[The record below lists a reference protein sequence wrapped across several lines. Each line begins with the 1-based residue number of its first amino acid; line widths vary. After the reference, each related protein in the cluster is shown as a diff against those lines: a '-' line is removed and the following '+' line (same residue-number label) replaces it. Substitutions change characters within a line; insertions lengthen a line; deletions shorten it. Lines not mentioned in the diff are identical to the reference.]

1 MQTIAVINQKGGCG
15 KSTAAV
21 HLCRWLNKQGHK
33 VAFVDCDAQ
42 GTSSAW
48 LASLPECPAS
58 QTMTMTSPDD
68 LIEQVPD
75 LAAQFD
81 YVLIDGAG
89 GLSELT
95 RAILLRADL
104 ALVPVKPTGADVRSA
119 ADAVRLIK
127 QASSVRSGKPVGAMF
142 LSMAIKGSSLKDES
156 SDVLKRSG
164 LPLLAT
170 VIHQRQAI
178 ADSFGQSSTV
188 FDMSGRAA
196 ADSAREFSQLF
207 SEAIAL

>member
-1 MQTIAVINQKGGCG
+1 MPTIAVINQKGGCG

-21 HLCRWLNKQGHK
+21 HLARWLNKQGHK
-33 VAFVDCDAQ
+33 IAFVDCDAQ
-42 GTSSAW
+42 ATGSAW
-48 LASLPECPAS
+48 LGSMSDRAIATVS
-58 QTMTMTSPDD
+58 TMTTPDEV
-68 LIEQVPD
+68 IEAVPE
-75 LAAQFD
+75 LAENFD
-81 YVLIDGAG
+81 YVVIDGAG

-95 RAILLRADL
+95 RAILLRADV
-104 ALVPVKPTGADVRSA
+104 ALIPVKPTGADVRSA

-127 QASSVRSGKPVGAMF
+127 QAASVRAGKPVGAMF
-142 LSMAIKGSSLKDES
+142 LSMAVKGSSLKEES

-170 VIHQRQAI
+170 AIHQRQAI

-188 FDMSGRAA
+188 FDMGGRAA
-196 ADSAREFSQLF
+196 ADSAREFDRLF